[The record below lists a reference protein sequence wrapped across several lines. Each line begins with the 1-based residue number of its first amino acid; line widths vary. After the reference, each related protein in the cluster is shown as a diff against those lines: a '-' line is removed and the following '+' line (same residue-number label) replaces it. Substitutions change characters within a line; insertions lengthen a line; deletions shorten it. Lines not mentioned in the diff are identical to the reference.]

1 MTEPSIKV
9 DLGGGR
15 QRTIPVTYPGNSKK
29 EKAQKKESP
38 PPPKKVESVVTGDVT
53 RRRKSAWFRAKESII
68 SEDTGSVGQY
78 VVLEVL
84 LPAFKNMLSDAVSK
98 GVDAL
103 LFGESSRIR
112 PSRGD
117 RPGGTINYTS
127 MARAR
132 RVEPVYG
139 VISPRGRAQH
149 DFNDVILQT
158 RGEAEDVLEGLRQ
171 LVDQYQVATVQDFYS
186 LVGITGTFADE
197 KWGWYNLQG
206 AGIRPVRGGYL
217 IVLPRTDAID

>member
-1 MTEPSIKV
+1 MTEQPSIRV

-15 QRTIPVTYPGNSKK
+15 QRTIPVDYPGNSQK
-29 EKAQKKESP
+29 EKKQKTSA

-53 RRRKSAWFRAKESII
+53 RRKRSAWFRAKESII

-103 LFGESSRIR
+103 LFGEGSRIR

-117 RPGGTINYTS
+117 RPGGHINYTA

-132 RVEPVYG
+132 RVEPAYG
-139 VISPRGRAQH
+139 VISQRGRAQH

-158 RGEAEDVLEGLRQ
+158 RGEAEDVLEGLSQ
-171 LVDQYQVATVQDFYS
+171 LVSQYQVATVQDFYS
-186 LVGITGTFADE
+186 LVGITGSFTDE
-197 KWGWYNLQG
+197 KWGWYDLQG
-206 AGIRPVRGGYL
+206 SSIRPVRGGYL
-217 IVLPRTDAID
+217 IVLPRTQPID

>member
-1 MTEPSIKV
+1 MTDTMQV

-15 QRTIPVTYPGNSKK
+15 AAVREVTYPSNSKSSK
-29 EKAQKKESP
+29 Q
-38 PPPKKVESVVTGDVT
+38 PPPKPKVEPVVTGEVT
-53 RRRKSAWFRAKESII
+53 QRKKGAWFRAKESII
-68 SEDTGSVGQY
+68 SEDSHSVGQY

-103 LFGESSRIR
+103 LFGEGSRVR
-112 PSRGD
+112 SARGD
-117 RPGGTINYTS
+117 RPGGYVNYT
-127 MARAR
+127 AVRQAR
-132 RVEPVYG
+132 RTEPSYG

-171 LVDQYQVATVQDFYS
+171 LVGQYQVATVQDFYG
-186 LVGITGTFADE
+186 LVGITGNFTDE
-197 KWGWYNLQG
+197 KWGWYDLQG

-217 IVLPRTDAID
+217 IVLPRTEPID